1 MKNLILI
8 ISVLVLSA
16 CATTPTVK
24 SVAGTYEY
32 KKGKGTYRAVFL
44 KGGVYEQYS
53 NGEKDV
59 TDKYH
64 WKRVGEEIHGG
75 GSDGI
80 LVVIRINKDGSLTPI
95 HRLDKD
101 GKRRDLPKEA
111 QMTLKKIK

>member
-1 MKNLILI
+1 MKNLILLI
-8 ISVLVLSA
+8 AVMVVSA
-16 CATTPTVK
+16 CASMPTIK

-80 LVVIRINKDGSLTPI
+80 LVVIRINKDGSLTSI
-95 HRLDKD
+95 SEIDKD

>member
-1 MKNLILI
+1 M
-8 ISVLVLSA
+8 VLSA
-16 CATTPTVK
+16 CATTSTVK
-24 SVAGTYEY
+24 SVAGTYEH
-32 KKGKGTYRAVFL
+32 KEGKGTYRAVFL

-80 LVVIRINKDGSLTPI
+80 LVVIRINKDGSLTAVATIP
-95 HRLDKD
+95 KD
-101 GKRRDLPKEA
+101 GKRTDIPKDK
-111 QMTLKKIK
+111 QFTLKKIK